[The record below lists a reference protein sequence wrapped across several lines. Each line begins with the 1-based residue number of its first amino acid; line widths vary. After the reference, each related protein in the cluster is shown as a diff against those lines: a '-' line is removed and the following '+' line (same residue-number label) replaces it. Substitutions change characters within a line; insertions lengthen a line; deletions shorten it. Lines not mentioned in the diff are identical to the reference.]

1 VDEVYKLFEKDEFAK
16 FCGIKIEEIKKGY
29 AKTSVV
35 VNEMHINGLS
45 RTQGGLIYTLADVA
59 FAAAAN
65 SYGAV
70 AVGLTTNISFF
81 KATKKGDKLIAIAN
95 VISLTRKTCSVDVNV
110 MCNDILISKMT
121 GTAFILN
128 E

>member
-1 VDEVYKLFEKDEFAK
+1 MDKIYKLFEKDEFAK
-16 FCGIKIEEIKKGY
+16 FCGVKIEEIKKGY
-29 AKTSVV
+29 ARTSVIV
-35 VNEMHINGLS
+35 SETHLNGLS

-65 SYGAV
+65 SYGAI
-70 AVGLTTNISFF
+70 AVGLTTSISFL
-81 KATKKGDKLIAIAN
+81 KATKKGDKLIATAN
-95 VISLTRKTCSVDVNV
+95 VISLTRKTCSVDVKV
-110 MCNDILISKMT
+110 ICNDVLISKMT